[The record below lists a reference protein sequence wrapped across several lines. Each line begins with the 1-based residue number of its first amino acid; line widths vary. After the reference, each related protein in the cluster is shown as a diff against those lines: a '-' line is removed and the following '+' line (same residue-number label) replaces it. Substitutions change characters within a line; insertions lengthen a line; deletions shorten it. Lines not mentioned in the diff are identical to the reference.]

1 MKIFAVDTSARSA
14 SVALVENDVIRGE
27 YFINTMLTHSETL
40 MPMINSLLNSTKIT
54 LKDIDCFAVNCGPGS
69 FTGLRIG
76 IAAVKGMA
84 FALDKPCAAVSTL
97 ESMAYNIQSDNTI
110 VCAVMDARCN
120 QVYNALFD
128 VSGKQPVRMCED
140 RALQIDEL
148 AAELKKIDSRI
159 VFVGDGAGLC
169 HDRLSSEITNVEL
182 ASENVRFQRASSAA
196 FCAKK
201 LIDNNKTVAASKLM
215 PVYLRLPQAQ
225 RELIAKRKINDNGDE
240 HTKGV

>member
-1 MKIFAVDTSARSA
+1 MRIFAVDTSAKSA
-14 SVALVENDVIRGE
+14 SVALVEDGVIKGE

-40 MPMINSLLNSTKIT
+40 MPMADSLFKSVKLEP
-54 LKDIDCFAVNCGPGS
+54 KDIDCFAVNCGPGS

-97 ESMAYNIQSDNTI
+97 ETMAYNLSGENTV

-128 VSGKQPVRMCED
+128 VSGCEPVRLCDD

-148 AAELKKIDSRI
+148 ITELKNVEKKI
-159 VFVGDGAGLC
+159 VLVGDGAKLC
-169 HDRLSSEITNVEL
+169 FDKMSQELDNIEL
-182 ASENVRFQRASSAA
+182 ANENVRLQRASSTAFAA
-196 FCAKK
+196 EK
-201 LIDNNKTVAASKLM
+201 LLEKGEVLTSSQLM
-215 PVYLRLPQAQ
+215 PKYLRLPQAQ
-225 RELIAKRKINDNGDE
+225 RELLSKQSLNNK
-240 HTKGV
+240 